1 MLAFFVGLVPT
12 AFTISLTVPFSYH
25 YIRYHRWRH
34 RKAAPSYKS
43 DTMFQH
49 TPPRMRIVARSI
61 VISVFGIIS
70 LIVSIAGV
78 NRDFLT
84 SNSGLVLLIFS
95 TLPAIFFAPSLNIT
109 SWIMTRKGIMYENR
123 LDGTR
128 LNMGDELRR
137 SLESIIGPIALV
149 NFGRVMYGSFQDP
162 GLIAGFV
169 GFTLILSIPSAV
181 VTVLLLR
188 RKTLAK
194 LTDRLGDRLNK
205 CNIF

>member
-1 MLAFFVGLVPT
+1 
-12 AFTISLTVPFSYH
+12 
-25 YIRYHRWRH
+25 
-34 RKAAPSYKS
+34 
-43 DTMFQH
+43 
-49 TPPRMRIVARSI
+49 
-61 VISVFGIIS
+61 
-70 LIVSIAGV
+70 
-78 NRDFLT
+78 
-84 SNSGLVLLIFS
+84 
-95 TLPAIFFAPSLNIT
+95 
-109 SWIMTRKGIMYENR
+109 
-123 LDGTR
+123 
-128 LNMGDELRR
+128 MGDELRR